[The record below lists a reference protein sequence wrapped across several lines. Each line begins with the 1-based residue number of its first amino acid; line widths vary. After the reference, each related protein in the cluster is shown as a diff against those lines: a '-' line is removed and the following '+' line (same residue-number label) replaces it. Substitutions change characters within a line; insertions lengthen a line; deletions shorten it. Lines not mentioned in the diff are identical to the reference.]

1 MINAVK
7 VQRIIEIEV
16 PGLGE
21 QIKKARQQ
29 QQQAGKTMT
38 ELAGGAGMSVQNWYR
53 IEKESQTL
61 AEDVLKKIEDALGVS
76 FGVKFDE

>member
-29 QQQAGKTMT
+29 KQQQGMTMT
-38 ELAGGAGMSVQNWYR
+38 ELASAVGMSVQNWYR

-61 AEDVLKKIEDALGVS
+61 AEDVLRKIEEALGIS

>member
-21 QIKKARQQ
+21 RIKKARQQ
-29 QQQAGKTMT
+29 KQQEGRTMT
-38 ELAGGAGMSVQNWYR
+38 DLASAVGMSVQNWYR

-61 AEDVLKKIEDALGVS
+61 AEDVLKKIEEALGVS

>member
-1 MINAVK
+1 MVNAVK

-21 QIKKARQQ
+21 RIKAARQKR
-29 QQQAGKTMT
+29 QQAGKTMT
-38 ELAGGAGMSVQNWYR
+38 DLASAAGMSVQNWYR

-61 AEDVLKKIEDALGVS
+61 AEEVLKKIEDALEVS
-76 FGVKFDE
+76 FGVKFDG